1 MARIDQLL
9 AHAPQVRLSKGRP
22 LVTLCY
28 AQSLDGSIAARRGQ
42 PLVLSGTES
51 FTFAHRMRAAH
62 QVILVGIGT
71 VLADDPQL
79 NVRLVEG
86 AHPQPLILD
95 SHLLFPLS
103 ARLLTRPGPKPWIA
117 CAQGCDPRKRVE
129 LEAAGARLLTFPLDS
144 AGRLDL
150 PAVLAHLAQEGVDSV
165 MAEGGAK
172 VIGSLLCQRLAD
184 LLVMTIAPVFVGGL
198 RALEQPLFPA
208 DSSAAPLCRDLP
220 QVADLE
226 AIPAG
231 KDLILT
237 GRLVWETL

>member
-1 MARIDQLL
+1 MAHIEQFL
-9 AHAPQVRLSKGRP
+9 AQAPQVRLAKGRP
-22 LVTLCY
+22 LVTLCF
-28 AQSLDGSIAARRGQ
+28 AQSLDGSIAARHGQ
-42 PLVLSGTES
+42 PLLLSGQES

-86 AHPQPLILD
+86 PHPQPLILD
-95 SHLLFPLS
+95 THLRFPLN

-117 CAQGCDPRKRVE
+117 CAEGCDPRKRAE
-129 LEAAGARLLTFPLDS
+129 LEAAGARLLAFPLAS

-150 PAVLAHLAQEGVDSV
+150 AAVLARLAQEGIESL

-172 VIGSLLCQRLAD
+172 VIGSLICQRLAD
-184 LLVMTIAPVFVGGL
+184 LLVLTIAPVFVGGL
-198 RALEQPLFPA
+198 RALDQPLFA
-208 DSSAAPLCRDLP
+208 VDSSAAPLCRDLP
-220 QVADLE
+220 QLAE
-226 AIPAG
+226 MESFPAG

-237 GRLVWETL
+237 GRLVWEAA

>member
-1 MARIDQLL
+1 MAHIDRLL
-9 AHAPQVRLSKGRP
+9 AQAPQVRLEKGRP

-42 PLVLSGTES
+42 PLLLSGTES
-51 FTFAHRMRAAH
+51 FTFAHHMRRAH

-95 SHLLFPLS
+95 THLRFPLS

-117 CAQGCDPRKRVE
+117 CAEGCDPRRRAA
-129 LEAAGARLLTFPLDS
+129 LEAAGARLLTFPLDP

-150 PAVLAHLAQEGVDSV
+150 PAVLARLAQEGVESV

-184 LLVMTIAPVFVGGL
+184 LLVVTIAPVFVGGL
-198 RALEQPLFPA
+198 HALEQPLFAA
-208 DSSAAPLCRDLP
+208 DSGAAPRCRDLP
-220 QVADLE
+220 QAADLE
-226 AIPAG
+226 AMPAG

-237 GRLVWETL
+237 GRLVWEAA